1 MSLQEHQKD
10 DFDRS
15 SLSTRKSPF
24 LALWRAPVTKYDVAY
39 FQVRCTLRVWR
50 LMQ

>member
-10 DFDRS
+10 DLDRT
-15 SLSTRKSPF
+15 SLSTRQSPF
-24 LALWRAPVTKYDVAY
+24 LALWRARVTKYDVAY
-39 FQVRCTLRVWR
+39 FQVRRRLRVWR